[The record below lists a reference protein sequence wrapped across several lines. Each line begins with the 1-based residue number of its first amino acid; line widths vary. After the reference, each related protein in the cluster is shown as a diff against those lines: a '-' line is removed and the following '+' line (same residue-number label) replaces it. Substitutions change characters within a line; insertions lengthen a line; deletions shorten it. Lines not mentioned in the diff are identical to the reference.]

1 MALGGDLYKVFQAK
15 ANAITGTINEKALFS
30 ALNESIEALASLS
43 AVNSEVIHGNKSL
56 VKFSETF
63 SAPFFYSKDSGKT
76 VKCELAD
83 LLIISVND
91 IEMRICCLQN
101 KYEKGI
107 TAGMTVADSY
117 YADMR
122 QYYLLNK
129 RPEYII
135 NGTPSTLLSDAI
147 CPSVGAYGVFYKN
160 GPDYDMNYH
169 SAYVLQELTPGATSR
184 RRKVELKAGTP
195 QNIRRPNRGNYY
207 DECQFAKGIIEFGN
221 EVERLHIGTPF
232 DIISGLRALGDP
244 ALIDAVIRVAELP
257 DSYRQEVYS
266 ADSTSENVGVSYRC
280 AWVIRGDKL

>member
-56 VKFSETF
+56 VKFSETS

-135 NGTPSTLLSDAI
+135 NGTSSTLLSEAI

-160 GPDYDMNYH
+160 GTDYDMNYH

-184 RRKVELKAGTP
+184 RRKVELGKSAP
-195 QNIRRPNRGNYY
+195 QFTKRCRGSYSY
-207 DECQFAKGIIEFGN
+207 DECQFAGGITEFGD
-221 EVERLHIGTPF
+221 EVERMHIGTPF
-232 DIISGLRALGDP
+232 NIISGLRALGDP
-244 ALIDAVIRVAELP
+244 DLVDAVIRVAELP

-280 AWVIRGDKL
+280 AWVIRGE